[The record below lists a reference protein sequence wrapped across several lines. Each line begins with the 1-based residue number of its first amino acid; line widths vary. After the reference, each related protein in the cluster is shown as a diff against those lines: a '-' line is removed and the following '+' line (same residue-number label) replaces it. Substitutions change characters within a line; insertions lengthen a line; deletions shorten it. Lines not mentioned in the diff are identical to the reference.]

1 MYTEYNSQNVYQN
14 NENNYN
20 NYSNDQEKPNRFL
33 TFLWKI
39 LLVII
44 ILIVVFLLLI
54 KFGVISLASDVVPD
68 VVILS
73 QNEIGI
79 KKGKSYQLEATVL
92 PEEATNKQVIWT
104 SSDPSIVEV
113 NEVSGYVKGLKVGT
127 AIVTVKTLINDKISE
142 CIVNVSDKNV
152 LVTNINVNE
161 KYINLG
167 VGYRH
172 NLTYRTIPTN
182 ATELSLNFSS
192 SDSSVATVSDNG
204 VITGIKEGSAII
216 TVASNN
222 GLVKDTTYVTVYKKG
237 ASNVVNGES
246 IKTTNYPSSI
256 NISDESINLK
266 LGTTSQ
272 LIATVSPSDA
282 NQEISW
288 SSSNSNVAV
297 VDSNGLITARGAGTA
312 TIIGRTVNN
321 LMDTC
326 VVTVGN
332 YSLTLKGISVTTDY
346 TVLPINTTKQLVV
359 AFNPSNATNKTVTWS
374 SSNSKVATVD
384 SSGNVKAVGA
394 GSTIITAKSNDGGYT
409 DTVSVEVVDYANLV
423 EEKTL
428 SFTNSTYSIG
438 VNQTVSLEPVITPS
452 NATFKSVGFVSS
464 DPTIAVVDENGVVT
478 GKKEGK
484 VTITATTK
492 RNNIKASV
500 VVNVKVIPSTG
511 VSLNST
517 NVTISLNDTYTL
529 IANVKPSNATNKTV
543 KFKSDNSN
551 VAKVDNNGII
561 TAVGKGTTTITVT
574 PNGGGNP
581 STCMVVVK

>member
-73 QNEIGI
+73 KNEIGI